1 VETLIGVLVTSAAAE
16 RAIAELLRIPVPQE
30 AITFLTA
37 DPGPAAGAKRSG
49 SFMGAC
55 LGGIFGGTAG
65 LSWGAAAAT
74 LLVPGV
80 GPVLAI
86 GIGAAALLGL
96 GGAGAGAALGA
107 SAAADTGD
115 QQAAT
120 ACSRLADAEFFR
132 DVLRKGRSLI
142 IVRTDSKLIAEAAC
156 AVLDRLGIG
165 TRGAGEAAASS
176 VAVKA
181 TVRQVNGAAIVDLS
195 GRITLGEGGTM
206 LRDTVQDLIVQG
218 QSKIMLNLSR
228 VTHID
233 SSGIGEMVRALTTTR
248 SQGGQLKLV
257 NVSQPVNEILK
268 ITHLA
273 ALFDIAEDETSGV
286 ASFRASA

>member
-1 VETLIGVLVTSAAAE
+1 VETLIGVLVTPAAADG
-16 RAIAELLRIPVPQE
+16 AITELLRIPVPQE
-30 AITFLTA
+30 AISFLTA
-37 DPGPAAGAKRSG
+37 DPDPAAEAKG
-49 SFMGAC
+49 GGTFMGAC

-65 LSWGAAAAT
+65 LSLGAAAAT

-96 GGAGAGAALGA
+96 GGASAGAALGA
-107 SAAADTGD
+107 SNPSGSRES
-115 QQAAT
+115 QAVPP
-120 ACSRLADAEFFR
+120 CSSPADAEFFR

-142 IVRTDSKLIAEAAC
+142 IVRTDSKAVAEAAC

-165 TRGAGEAAASS
+165 TRRAGEAAGSNE
-176 VAVKA
+176 AVKA
-181 TVRQVNGAAIVDLS
+181 TVRQVNGVAIVDLC
-195 GRITLGEGGTM
+195 GRITLGGGGAM
-206 LRDTVQDLIVQG
+206 LRDAVLELLVEG
-218 QSKIMLNLSR
+218 QKKIMLNLSR

-248 SQGGQLKLV
+248 SQGGELKLV
-257 NVSQPVNEILK
+257 NISQPANEVLK

-273 ALFDIAEDETSGV
+273 AIFDIARDETSGV

>member
-1 VETLIGVLVTSAAAE
+1 MLIGVLVTASAAE
-16 RAIAELLRIPVPQE
+16 TAIAELLRIPLPQE

-37 DPGPAAGAKRSG
+37 EPDPGAQNRSG
-49 SFMGAC
+49 TFMSAC

-65 LSWGAAAAT
+65 LSLGAAAAT

-96 GGAGAGAALGA
+96 GGASAGAALSA
-107 SAAADTGD
+107 SRPSGSREQPTTPCSSPSDT
-115 QQAAT
+115 
-120 ACSRLADAEFFR
+120 EFFR
-132 DVLRKGRSLI
+132 EILSKGRSLI
-142 IVRTDSKLIAEAAC
+142 IVRTESKSEAQAAC

-165 TRGAGEAAASS
+165 TRRAGDTSGSNSAARPNI
-176 VAVKA
+176 
-181 TVRQVNGAAIVDLS
+181 RQVNGASIVDLS
-195 GRITLGEGGTM
+195 GRITLGGGGTI
-206 LRDTVQDLIVQG
+206 LRDTVHELLQQG
-218 QSKIMLNLSR
+218 QKKIMLNLGR
-228 VTHID
+228 VTHLD
-233 SSGIGEMVRALTTTR
+233 SSGIGELVRALTTTR

-273 ALFDIAEDETSGV
+273 AIFDIAQDETSGL